1 MLIIVTLVATLVAIH
16 REEEDNMSM
25 QKSYCKQMRYSGPE
39 SLAPSDATKF
49 DVLIQMEVLAGCNH
63 GCLGCFVDKNID
75 PAMNQMIID
84 RAKELTDGIKRT
96 GLNLRE
102 FVIGPTDFFTA
113 TNTESVLNNS
123 VVQEIMREHTGAR
136 IAAPAKFDLATMD
149 KVKEIFAVLDDEDKY
164 RREMIIEFIM
174 PIGRVEQ
181 MLNDDEYFNSVMEK
195 VEFFKNNTPKQMDWS
210 WTLQASNVVGKKI
223 DKETYNKIV
232 QKSVHEYGTIVE
244 MNPAFA
250 RAPNQIIQRKNLFGW
265 NDFLGRV
272 IDKDNSQE
280 TVMSMANLYCN
291 SINFVGLTIVPG
303 ENGPTTHLNVMLHE
317 QAFFL
322 GNKNLDVTGL
332 TFEEILE
339 RKNELVTKG
348 INKSSK
354 VSDCA
359 DCKFAVACASRLIF
373 EAQESLNIDGC
384 VMNKDVLDQYNP
396 TDWTWNDDAMEKLGA
411 IS

>member
-1 MLIIVTLVATLVAIH
+1 
-16 REEEDNMSM
+16 MSM

-181 MLNDDEYFNSVMEK
+181 MLNDDE
-195 VEFFKNNTPKQMDWS
+195 FFKNNTQKQMDWS

-272 IDKDNSQE
+272 IDKDNAQE

>member
-1 MLIIVTLVATLVAIH
+1 MLVAIVAVIH
-16 REEEDNMSM
+16 QEEDVKMTM

-39 SLAPSDATKF
+39 SLSPDSASKF
-49 DVLIQMEVLAGCNH
+49 DVLIQMEVLAGCDH

-75 PAMNQMIID
+75 PDMNQQIID
-84 RAKELTDGIKRT
+84 RAKELADGVART

-113 TNTESVLNNS
+113 KNTESVLNNS

-136 IAAPAKFDLATMD
+136 IAAPAKFDIATMD

-164 RREMIIEFIM
+164 RRDMIIEFIM

-181 MLNDDEYFNSVMEK
+181 MLNDDEYFDNVMEK

-223 DKETYNKIV
+223 DKETYNKII
-232 QKSVHEYGTIVE
+232 QKSVNEYETIVE
-244 MNPAFA
+244 MNP
-250 RAPNQIIQRKNLFGW
+250 QL
-265 NDFLGRV
+265 
-272 IDKDNSQE
+272 SQE
-280 TVMSMANLYCN
+280 RDHSWY
-291 SINFVGLTIVPG
+291 SVGTCLDGMIFLVKLLTKIMHKKLLCQWLTCIVTQSTLLVLQSSPPG

-322 GNKNLDVTGL
+322 NNKNLDVTGL
-332 TFEEILE
+332 TFEEILD

-348 INKSSK
+348 INRSSK
-354 VSDCA
+354 VSDCNG
-359 DCKFAVACASRLIF
+359 CQFAVACASRLIF
-373 EAQESLNIDGC
+373 EAQETLNVDGC
-384 VMNKDVLDQYNP
+384 VLNKDVLAEYNP
-396 TDWTWNDDAMEKLGA
+396 YDWTWNDDAMEKLGVT
-411 IS
+411 S

>member
-1 MLIIVTLVATLVAIH
+1 MT
-16 REEEDNMSM
+16 M

-39 SLAPSDATKF
+39 SLAPSDTDKF

-75 PAMNQMIID
+75 PAMNQQIID
-84 RAKELTDGIKRT
+84 RAKELADGVKRT

-123 VVQEIMREHTGAR
+123 TVQEIMREHTGAR
-136 IAAPAKFDLATMD
+136 IAAPAKFDLATMER
-149 KVKEIFAVLDDEDKY
+149 VQEIFDILDDENKF

-174 PIGRVEQ
+174 PISRVSQ
-181 MLNDDEYFNSVMEK
+181 MLDDDEYYNEVMSK
-195 VEFFKNNTPKQMDWS
+195 VKFFKENTPKQMDWS

-223 DKETYNKIV
+223 DKETYNRII
-232 QKSVHEYGTIVE
+232 QKSVNEYETIVE
-244 MNPAFA
+244 MNPAFS
-250 RAPNQIIQRKNLFGW
+250 RANSEIVQRNNLFSW
-265 NDFLGRV
+265 NEFLGKV
-272 IDKDNSQE
+272 IDEDNANQ

-291 SINFVGLTIVPG
+291 SINFIGITIVPG
-303 ENGPTTHLNVMLHE
+303 KDGPTTHLNVMLHE

-322 GNKNLDVTGL
+322 KNKNLDVTGL
-332 TFEEILE
+332 TFEQILE

-354 VSDCA
+354 VKDCA
-359 DCKFAVACASRLIF
+359 DCKFSVACANRLIF
-373 EAQESLNIDGC
+373 EAQESLNVNGC
-384 VMNKDVLDQYNP
+384 VLNKNVLDHYNP
-396 TDWTWNDDAMEKLGA
+396 YDFTWNDDAMKKLGA
-411 IS
+411 A

>member
-272 IDKDNSQE
+272 IDKDNAQE

>member
-1 MLIIVTLVATLVAIH
+1 
-16 REEEDNMSM
+16 
-25 QKSYCKQMRYSGPE
+25 MRYSGPE

-49 DVLIQMEVLAGCNH
+49 DVLIQMEVLAGCDH

-84 RAKELTDGIKRT
+84 RAKELTDGVKRT

-113 TNTESVLNNS
+113 ENTESVLNNS

-136 IAAPAKFDLATMD
+136 IAAPAKFDKVSMD
-149 KVKEIFAVLDDEDKY
+149 KLEHIFSILDDEDKY
-164 RREMIIEFIM
+164 RKEMIIEFIM
-174 PIGRVEQ
+174 PIGRVGE
-181 MLNDDEYFNSVMEK
+181 MLDDDDYFDEVMRK
-195 VEFFKNNTPKQMDWS
+195 VEFFKNDTPKQMDWS

-223 DKETYNKIV
+223 DKETYNRIID
-232 QKSVHEYGTIVE
+232 KSVNEYNTIVE
-244 MNPAFA
+244 MNPAFSRA
-250 RAPNQIIQRKNLFGW
+250 RSQLIKRSNLFAW
-265 NDFLGRV
+265 NNFLGKV
-272 IDKDNSQE
+272 IDEDNANK

-291 SINFVGLTIVPG
+291 SINFIGLTIVPG

-322 GNKNLDVTGL
+322 DNKNLDVTGL
-332 TFEEILE
+332 TFEEILQ

-354 VSDCA
+354 VKDCSDCQY
-359 DCKFAVACASRLIF
+359 AVACASRLIF
-373 EAQESLNIDGC
+373 EAQDSLNIDGC
-384 VMNKDVLDQYNP
+384 VLNKDILEHYNP
-396 TDWTWNDDAMEKLGA
+396 YDFTWNDDAERAMG
-411 IS
+411 

>member
-1 MLIIVTLVATLVAIH
+1 MT
-16 REEEDNMSM
+16 M

-75 PAMNQMIID
+75 PAMNQQIID
-84 RAKELTDGIKRT
+84 RAKELADGVKRT

-113 TNTESVLNNS
+113 TNTESVLNNPT
-123 VVQEIMREHTGAR
+123 VQEIMREHTGAR
-136 IAAPAKFDLATMD
+136 IAAPAKFDLATMER
-149 KVKEIFAVLDDEDKY
+149 VQEIFNILDDEDKF

-174 PIGRVEQ
+174 PISRVSQ
-181 MLNDDEYFNSVMEK
+181 MLDDDDYYNEVMRK

-223 DKETYNKIV
+223 DKETYNRII
-232 QKSVHEYGTIVE
+232 QKSVNDYKTIVE
-244 MNPAFA
+244 MNPAFS
-250 RAPNQIIQRKNLFGW
+250 RANSEIVQRKNLFSW
-265 NDFLGRV
+265 NEFLGKV
-272 IDKDNSQE
+272 IDEDNATE
-280 TVMSMANLYCN
+280 TVMSMAHLYCN
-291 SINFVGLTIVPG
+291 SINFIGITIVPG

-322 GNKNLDVTGL
+322 KNKNLDVTGL
-332 TFEEILE
+332 TFEQILD

-354 VSDCA
+354 VKDCS
-359 DCKFAVACASRLIF
+359 DCKFAVACANRLVF
-373 EAQESLNIDGC
+373 EAQESLNVNGC
-384 VMNKDVLDQYNP
+384 VLNKEVLEHYNP
-396 TDWTWNDDAMEKLGA
+396 YDFTWNDDAMKKLGA
-411 IS
+411 A

>member
-1 MLIIVTLVATLVAIH
+1 
-16 REEEDNMSM
+16 MSM

-195 VEFFKNNTPKQMDWS
+195 VEFFKNDTPKQMDWS

-272 IDKDNSQE
+272 IDKDNAQE

-291 SINFVGLTIVPG
+291 SINFVGLTIIPG

-332 TFEEILE
+332 TFEEILD

-348 INKSSK
+348 INRSSK
-354 VSDCA
+354 VSDCS

-373 EAQESLNIDGC
+373 EAQESLNINGC

>member
-1 MLIIVTLVATLVAIH
+1 MHIIATLVAIVVATV
-16 REEEDNMSM
+16 REEEDKMSM

-39 SLAPSDATKF
+39 SLTPSDATKF

-75 PAMNQMIID
+75 PAMNQQIID
-84 RAKELTDGIKRT
+84 RAKELADGVKRT

-113 TNTESVLNNS
+113 KNTESVLNNS

-181 MLNDDEYFNSVMEK
+181 MLNDDEYFDNVMEK

-223 DKETYNKIV
+223 DKETYNKII
-232 QKSVHEYGTIVE
+232 QKSVNEYETIVE
-244 MNPAFA
+244 MNPAFS
-250 RAPNQIIQRKNLFGW
+250 RANSQLVQRKNLFGW

-272 IDKDNSQE
+272 IDKDNAQE

-332 TFEEILE
+332 TFEEILD

-348 INKSSK
+348 INRSSK
-354 VSDCA
+354 VKDCA

-373 EAQESLNIDGC
+373 EAQESLNVNGC
-384 VMNKDVLDQYNP
+384 VLNKDVLAEYNP
-396 TDWTWNDDAMEKLGA
+396 YDFTWNDDAIEKLGVR
-411 IS
+411 S

>member
-1 MLIIVTLVATLVAIH
+1 MT
-16 REEEDNMSM
+16 M

-39 SLAPSDATKF
+39 SLAPSDASKF
-49 DVLIQMEVLAGCNH
+49 DVLIQMEVLAGCDH

-75 PAMNQMIID
+75 PDMNQQIID
-84 RAKELTDGIKRT
+84 RAKELADGVKRT

-136 IAAPAKFDLATMD
+136 IAAPAKFDKVSMD
-149 KVKEIFAVLDDEDKY
+149 KLKQIFAILDDEDKY

-174 PIGRVEQ
+174 PIGRVGE
-181 MLNDDEYFNSVMEK
+181 MLDDDDYFNSVMEK
-195 VEFFKNNTPKQMDWS
+195 VEFFKNDTPKQMDWS

-223 DKETYNKIV
+223 DKETYNRIID
-232 QKSVHEYGTIVE
+232 KSVNEYETIVE
-244 MNPAFA
+244 MNPAFS
-250 RAPNQIIQRKNLFGW
+250 RAHSQLIQRHNLFSW
-265 NDFLGRV
+265 NEFLGKV
-272 IDKDNSQE
+272 IDENNANE

-322 GNKNLDVTGL
+322 DNKSLDVTGL
-332 TFEEILE
+332 SFEEILE
-339 RKNELVTKG
+339 RKNQLVAKG
-348 INKSSK
+348 INKSSQVK
-354 VSDCA
+354 DCA
-359 DCKFAVACASRLIF
+359 DCQFAVACANRLIF
-373 EAQESLNIDGC
+373 EAQDSLNVNGC
-384 VMNKDVLDQYNP
+384 VLNKDVLEHYNP
-396 TDWTWNDDAMEKLGA
+396 YDFTWNDDAERAMA
-411 IS
+411 

>member
-1 MLIIVTLVATLVAIH
+1 MT
-16 REEEDNMSM
+16 M

-39 SLAPSDATKF
+39 SLAPSDAYKF
-49 DVLIQMEVLAGCNH
+49 DVLIQMEVLAGCDH

-75 PAMNQMIID
+75 PNMNQMIID
-84 RAKELTDGIKRT
+84 RAKELADGVKRT

-113 TNTESVLNNS
+113 ENTESVLNNP

-136 IAAPAKFDLATMD
+136 IAAPAKFD
-149 KVKEIFAVLDDEDKY
+149 KVSMEKLRHIFSILDDEDKY

-174 PIGRVEQ
+174 PIGRINE
-181 MLNDDEYFNSVMEK
+181 MLEDNEYYEEVMKK
-195 VEFFKNNTPKQMDWS
+195 VDFFRNNTPKQMDWS
-210 WTLQASNVVGKKI
+210 WTLQASNVVGKQI
-223 DKETYNKIV
+223 DKNIYNRIIER
-232 QKSVHEYGTIVE
+232 SVNDYETIVE
-244 MNPAFA
+244 MNPAFSRA
-250 RAPNQIIQRKNLFGW
+250 RNQFVKRKNLFAW

-272 IDKDNSQE
+272 IDENNANE

-303 ENGPTTHLNVMLHE
+303 EEGPTTHLNVMLHE

-322 GNKNLDVTGL
+322 DNKNLDVTGL
-332 TFEEILE
+332 SFEEILQ

-354 VSDCA
+354 VKDCSDCQ
-359 DCKFAVACASRLIF
+359 FAVACASRLVF
-373 EAQESLNIDGC
+373 EAQESLNVNGC
-384 VMNKDVLDQYNP
+384 VMNKDVLDLYNP
-396 TDWTWNDDAMEKLGA
+396 YDFTWNDDAERAMA
-411 IS
+411 